1 MKWEAASVTRFC
13 EILRLWQKFTCV
25 WQIFDGLFRIWKN
38 AEPTLCKFVTL
49 LG

>member
-1 MKWEAASVTRFC
+1 MGSSQC
-13 EILRLWQKFTCV
+13 DQILRTLPLWQKFTCV